1 MASATVVKIQRNS
14 VNEPWGM
21 KIAGGR
27 DFRMQLQVKKVS
39 CSLSLSISHLY
50 LSASS
55 FGCNI
60 RPSCFANDMPYNH
73 TCITGV
79 HERYLVSQ
87 SRWGN
92 VYVIMIGQTSGYDIH
107 IIVSNYRYIGTS
119 SIQPARRGMLVRNNG
134 FAVLLS
140 NRSTVL
146 KVLWISKT
154 C

>member
-1 MASATVVKIQRNS
+1 MYNTGVRRFPICWIKHFTTDKPLWKLQKLSGFFVLWIYVFKHISVNKKAVILVEFSYRNFGETKMASATVVNIQRNS

-60 RPSCFANDMPYNH
+60 RPSCFANDMPYHH

-79 HERYLVSQ
+79 HERYLVS
-87 SRWGN
+87 
-92 VYVIMIGQTSGYDIH
+92 
-107 IIVSNYRYIGTS
+107 
-119 SIQPARRGMLVRNNG
+119 
-134 FAVLLS
+134 
-140 NRSTVL
+140 
-146 KVLWISKT
+146 
-154 C
+154 